1 MLSDLDIGFALQ
13 SLWLL
18 RRELNI
24 LNINPCKTGTGSLL
38 FSRKFLGAMHLVD
51 EDLGFERK
59 WKRM

>member
-1 MLSDLDIGFALQ
+1 MLSDLDIGFSLQ

-24 LNINPCKTGTGSLL
+24 LNINPCKTGMSSLL
-38 FSRKFLGAMHLVD
+38 LSRKFLGAMHLVD
-51 EDLGFERK
+51 EDSGFERK

>member
-1 MLSDLDIGFALQ
+1 MLSDLDIGFSLQ
-13 SLWLL
+13 LLWLL

-24 LNINPCKTGTGSLL
+24 LNINPCKTGTSSLL
-38 FSRKFLGAMHLVD
+38 LSGKFLGAMHLVY